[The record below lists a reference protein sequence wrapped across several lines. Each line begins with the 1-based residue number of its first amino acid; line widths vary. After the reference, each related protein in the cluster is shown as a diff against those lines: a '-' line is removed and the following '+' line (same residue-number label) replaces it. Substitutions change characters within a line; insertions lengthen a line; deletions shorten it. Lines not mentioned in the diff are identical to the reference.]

1 MPLRCNSAPQRLCL
15 GCTGMRLRR
24 SGAPAT
30 DLRTFFRAFF
40 LSALLFSQPVLGS
53 WGGDWARSRESQSVG
68 PAAHSRDH
76 RRHRQVLYRASSCY
90 GTSSYYCSFKCCLAP
105 FGNSVILMLLYTK
118 SSPGSLSHR
127 VRLFCSQ
134 HFTYTKDDLLI
145 AIPGQTERLS
155 LVEASRPWRQGVK
168 TFVAL
173 EKPLK
178 EPEAPKGFLVG
189 QVPSTDILPLQSC

>member
-1 MPLRCNSAPQRLCL
+1 
-15 GCTGMRLRR
+15 MRLRR

-76 RRHRQVLYRASSCY
+76 RRHRQVLYRANSCY
-90 GTSSYYCSFKCCLAP
+90 GTSSYYCLFKCCLAP
-105 FGNSVILMLLYTK
+105 FGNSVLLMLLYTK

-134 HFTYTKDDLLI
+134 HFTYPKDALLI
-145 AIPGQTERLS
+145 AIPGKTERLS

-189 QVPSTDILPLQSC
+189 QVPSTDILPLQSCCKSLC